1 MKTKLLIPLFLIIHV
16 VGSSQILVN
25 GQIVND
31 TTPIKLLYRGIA
43 NSISSADSCLQLKI
57 TCLRKD
63 SLFTTEEKPSTIFIY
78 PNLTDSS
85 ILLIEHF
92 YLNGSDTSINA
103 RDTIVFYI
111 RPMPRREI
119 FIGNTRDGQIL
130 DLDNLIIRYSYPPEI
145 EKLFRDKSFIQ
156 MYTLYIP
163 SIDQTFNCSGNLL
176 LERIIQ
182 LLKFLDSDTKIKIT
196 TFSYGSHYCNTL
208 SRATFYTP

>member
-1 MKTKLLIPLFLIIHV
+1 VKTKLLISLFLLIHA

-31 TTPIKLLYRGIA
+31 TTPIKLLYRDIR
-43 NSISSADSCLQLKI
+43 NSISSADSCLHLKI

-63 SLFTTEEKPSTIFIY
+63 SLFRTEENPTTTNIY

-92 YLNGSDTSINA
+92 YQNGSDTMVYS
-103 RDTIVFYI
+103 RDTFIFYI

-119 FIGNTRDGQIL
+119 FIGNARDGQTL
-130 DLDNLIIRYSYPPEI
+130 DLDNLIIRYSYPLEI
-145 EKLFRDKSFIQ
+145 EKVFKNKSNVQ

-163 SIDQTFNCSGNLL
+163 SIDQTFNGSGNLL
-176 LERIIQ
+176 SERIIQ
-182 LLKFLDSDTKIKIT
+182 LLKFLDSETKIEIT
-196 TFSYGSHYCNTL
+196 TITNGSHCNKL
-208 SRATFYTP
+208 STAVFYTP

>member
-1 MKTKLLIPLFLIIHV
+1 VKTTFLISLFLLIHV

-31 TTPIKLLYRGIA
+31 TTPIKLLFRGRA

-63 SLFTTEEKPSTIFIY
+63 SLFITEEKPSTIFIY

-85 ILLIEHF
+85 LLLIERF
-92 YLNGSDTSINA
+92 YLSESDTSIYS
-103 RDTIVFYI
+103 RDTFVFYI

-119 FIGNTRDGQIL
+119 FIGKTRDGQIL

-145 EKLFRDKSFIQ
+145 EKLFRDKSYVQ

-163 SIDQTFNCSGNLL
+163 SVDQTFNCSGNLFS
-176 LERIIQ
+176 ERIIQ
-182 LLKFLDSDTKIKIT
+182 LLKFLDSDTKIEIT
-196 TFSYGSHYCNTL
+196 IISNGWHCNKL